1 MLGPVALYV
10 VAIHAQPT
18 NAAVDPK
25 KFSNEGRSM
34 LYMIP
39 IQRQGPQASELTEV
53 ESDNAGITV
62 IKAKAVHLDDS
73 GHHLRTGKGFAK
85 FRAQHIN

>member
-10 VAIHAQPT
+10 VAIHAHPA
-18 NAAVDPK
+18 NAGIDSK
-25 KFSNEGRSM
+25 KFSNKGRSM
-34 LYMIP
+34 LYLIP

-62 IKAKAVHLDDS
+62 IKA
-73 GHHLRTGKGFAK
+73 
-85 FRAQHIN
+85 